1 MAIDQPKEKGREATE
16 GAADKA
22 QEVVAQ
28 AKEQVHQKTAEV
40 KVTASDKVRAEL
52 DARSTEMGDQ
62 VASLGR
68 ALRTS
73 AEQLQGEGKEPAA
86 KAAHKAAEQ
95 ADRLGRYLT
104 SSSSDRLLHDIE
116 GFGRRQPWAAGAIGA
131 ALGFVGARFLK
142 ASTESGGSQPLPTPA
157 ESGISVSS
165 GEGATQLPSGMDRP
179 SGAGHE
185 ADVVPSG
192 AGYWSR

>member
-1 MAIDQPKEKGREATE
+1 VAIDQAKEKGRGATE

-28 AKEQVHQKTAEV
+28 AKEQVQQKTDEV

-52 DARSTEMGDQ
+52 DTRSTEMGDQ

-86 KAAHKAAEQ
+86 KAAHNAAEQ

-142 ASTESGGSQPLPTPA
+142 ASTESRPQTSPPPA

-185 ADVVPSG
+185 ADVVPSA
-192 AGYWSR
+192 AGNWSR